1 MLFRLRWQHSKMFRI
16 VFNNQA
22 PNFTPHDRGK
32 RFLVFMIQFSEVSLQ
47 RGTQFLLEDA
57 DLTIFEGQKVGLIGA
72 NGAGKSSLFAMIKGE
87 LHADTGE
94 VILPGQRRI
103 AFMAQE
109 VEETQRSS
117 LDYCL
122 DGDDRLRMIESNI
135 VKSQA
140 NGDDHAHANWLG
152 EFENAQGYTAHSR
165 AETLLQG
172 LGFKMTDMHRPV
184 SDFSGGWRIR
194 LNLAKALMC
203 PSDVLLLDEPTNH
216 LDLDA
221 VMWLENWLRQ
231 YPGTLL
237 LISHDRDFL
246 DGICSHI
253 VHLYKKGLVLYKG
266 NYSNYERQRAEHL
279 AQQQANHEK
288 QVEKRAHLQQYVDRF
303 RFKADKAKQ
312 AQSRLRMLEKMEII
326 GPAHI
331 DSQFQFSIPVAEK
344 TSQLLINLS
353 QADLGY
359 TSESGAKTIQL
370 GNSNFALRDGQR
382 VGLLGPNGAGKSTL
396 IKSIVGEI
404 NLLSGDRIAGENLK
418 IGYFSQ
424 HQLSA
429 LDLEA
434 SPLLHIQ
441 RLSPKVLESDIRRYL
456 GGFGFI
462 GDDALRAVKGFSG
475 GEKARLALSLISWTK
490 PNLLVLDEP
499 TNHLDLDMRQA
510 LTEALQAFPGSI
522 LLVSHDRHLLNST
535 VDEFYLVADNQIQ
548 AFDGDL
554 PAYHAWLQAR
564 QVNAAQ
570 AEKGELNTGK
580 IEKTDR
586 KEERRKAAEM
596 REKLRPLHKK
606 SERFEKAVQTA
617 QEHLDKI
624 SDAMSDATLYE
635 AEQRDK
641 LQSLL
646 NDEAKWK
653 KALAESEEAWFEA
666 QEELEEAEA
675 LLL

>member
-1 MLFRLRWQHSKMFRI
+1 
-16 VFNNQA
+16 
-22 PNFTPHDRGK
+22 
-32 RFLVFMIQFSEVSLQ
+32 MIQFTQVSLQ
-47 RGTQFLLEDA
+47 RGTQFLLEEA

-72 NGAGKSSLFAMIKGE
+72 NGAGKSSLFAMIKGD
-87 LHADTGE
+87 LHADTGD

-109 VEETQRSS
+109 VEETQRSA

-122 DGDDRLRMIESNI
+122 DGDDRLRDIESNI
-135 VKSQA
+135 AKAQA
-140 NGDDHAHANWLG
+140 NGDNHAHASWLG
-152 EFENAQGYTAHSR
+152 EYENAHGYTAQSR
-165 AETLLQG
+165 GETLLQG
-172 LGFKMTDMHRPV
+172 LGFKMTDMQRPV

-253 VHLYKKGLVLYKG
+253 VHLYQKQLVLYKG
-266 NYSNYERQRAEHL
+266 NYSDYERQRAEHL
-279 AQQQANHEK
+279 AQQQANYEK
-288 QVEKRAHLQQYVDRF
+288 QQEKRAHLQQYVDRF
-303 RFKADKAKQ
+303 RYKADKAKQ
-312 AQSRLRMLEKMEII
+312 AQSRLKMLEKMEFI

-331 DSQFQFSIPVAEK
+331 DSQFQFTIPVAEK

-359 TSESGAKTIQL
+359 TSESGTKTVQL
-370 GNSNFALRDGQR
+370 GNTNFALRDGQR
-382 VGLLGPNGAGKSTL
+382 IGLLGPNGAGKSTL

-404 NLLSGDRIAGENLK
+404 RILAGDRIMGENLK

-441 RLSPKVLESDIRRYL
+441 RLTPKVLESDIRRYL

-462 GDDALRAVKGFSG
+462 GDDALRPVKGFSG

-499 TNHLDLDMRQA
+499 TNHLDIDMRQA
-510 LTEALQAFPGSI
+510 LTEALQEFPGAI

-535 VDEFYLVADNQIQ
+535 VDEFYLIADHQIQ

-564 QVNAAQ
+564 QASVVQ
-570 AEKGELNTGK
+570 QEKGEQTGDK
-580 IEKTDR
+580 IDKVDR

-596 REKLRPLHKK
+596 REKLRPLRKQIEK
-606 SERFEKAVQTA
+606 YEKAVHTA
-617 QEHLDKI
+617 QEHLERI

-641 LQSLL
+641 LQTLL
-646 NDEAKWK
+646 SEEAKWK
-653 KALAESEEAWFEA
+653 KAQADSEDAWFEA

-675 LLL
+675 LLA

>member
-1 MLFRLRWQHSKMFRI
+1 
-16 VFNNQA
+16 
-22 PNFTPHDRGK
+22 
-32 RFLVFMIQFSEVSLQ
+32 MIQFTQVSLQ
-47 RGTQFLLEDA
+47 RGTQFLLEEA
-57 DLTIFEGQKVGLIGA
+57 DLTIFEGQKIGLIGA

-109 VEETQRSS
+109 VEETQRSA

-122 DGDDRLRMIESNI
+122 DGDDKLREIEKNI
-135 VKSQA
+135 AEAQA
-140 NGDDHAHANWLG
+140 NGDDHAHAVWLG
-152 EFENAQGYTAHSR
+152 EYENAHGYTAQSR
-165 AETLLQG
+165 GETLLQG
-172 LGFKMTDMHRPV
+172 LGFKMTDMQRPV

-253 VHLYKKGLVLYKG
+253 VHLYQKQLVLYKG
-266 NYSNYERQRAEHL
+266 NYSDYERQRAEHL
-279 AQQQANHEK
+279 AQQQANYEK
-288 QVEKRAHLQQYVDRF
+288 QQEKRAHLQQYVDRF
-303 RFKADKAKQ
+303 RYKADKAKQ
-312 AQSRLRMLEKMEII
+312 AQSRLKMLEKMEII

-331 DSQFQFSIPVAEK
+331 DSQFEFTIPVAEK
-344 TSQLLINLS
+344 TSQLLVNLS

-359 TSESGAKTIQL
+359 TSESGVKTVQL
-370 GNSNFALRDGQR
+370 GNTNFALRDGQR
-382 VGLLGPNGAGKSTL
+382 IGLLGPNGAGKSTL

-404 NLLSGDRIAGENLK
+404 RILAGDRILGENLK

-441 RLSPKVLESDIRRYL
+441 RLTPKVLESDIRRYL

-499 TNHLDLDMRQA
+499 TNHLDIEMRQA
-510 LTEALQAFPGSI
+510 LTEALQEFPGSI

-535 VDEFYLVADNQIQ
+535 VDEFYLVADHQIQ

-554 PAYHAWLQAR
+554 PAYHTWLQAR
-564 QVNAAQ
+564 QANAAQ
-570 AEKGELNTGK
+570 LEKSELTGD
-580 IEKTDR
+580 KTDRVDR

-596 REKLRPLHKK
+596 REKLRPLRKQIEK
-606 SERFEKAVQTA
+606 YEKAIQTA
-617 QEHLDKI
+617 QEHLDRI
-624 SDAMSDATLYE
+624 AEAMADSSLYE
-635 AEQRDK
+635 ADQRNK

-646 NDEAKWK
+646 SDEAKWK
-653 KALAESEEAWFEA
+653 KAQAESEEAWFEA

-675 LLL
+675 QLA

>member
-1 MLFRLRWQHSKMFRI
+1 
-16 VFNNQA
+16 
-22 PNFTPHDRGK
+22 
-32 RFLVFMIQFSEVSLQ
+32 MIQFSEVSLQ

-57 DLTIFEGQKVGLIGA
+57 DLTIFEGQKIGLIGA
-72 NGAGKSSLFAMIKGE
+72 NGAGKSSLFAMIRGD
-87 LHADTGE
+87 LNADTGE
-94 VILPGQRRI
+94 MILPSHRSI

-109 VEETQRSS
+109 VGETQRSA

-122 DGDDRLRMIESNI
+122 DGDQKLREIEANI
-135 VKSQA
+135 AKAEAS
-140 NGDDHAHANWLG
+140 GDHHAHATWLG
-152 EFENAQGYTAHSR
+152 EFEQAHGYTAQSR

-172 LGFKMTDMHRPV
+172 LGFKMTDMNKPV

-253 VHLYKKGLVLYKG
+253 VHLYQKKLTLYKG
-266 NYSNYERQRAEHL
+266 NYSDYERQRAEHL

-288 QVEKRAHLQQYVDRF
+288 QQTKRAHLQQYVDRF
-303 RFKADKAKQ
+303 RYKATKAKQ
-312 AQSRLRMLEKMEII
+312 AQSRLRMLEKMELI

-331 DSQFQFSIPVAEK
+331 DSQFEFSIPVAEK
-344 TSQLLINLS
+344 TSQQLIHLS

-359 TSESGAKTIQL
+359 QAESGQPLVQL
-370 GNSNFALRDGQR
+370 GQTNFTLRDGQR
-382 VGLLGPNGAGKSTL
+382 IGLLGPNGAGKSTL

-404 NLLSGDRIAGENLK
+404 TVLSGERITGENLK

-434 SPLLHIQ
+434 SPVLHIQ
-441 RLSPKVLESDIRRYL
+441 RLSPKVLENEIRRYL

-462 GDDALRAVKGFSG
+462 GDDALRPVKGFSG
-475 GEKARLALSLISWTK
+475 GEKARLALSLITWTK

-499 TNHLDLDMRQA
+499 TNHLDLEMRQA
-510 LTEALQAFPGSI
+510 LTEALQEFPGSI

-535 VDEFYLVADNQIQ
+535 VDEFYLVADHKIQ

-554 PAYHAWLQAR
+554 AAYHTWLQAR
-564 QVNAAQ
+564 QAASNKD
-570 AEKGELNTGK
+570 EKNEPAIDKL
-580 IEKTDR
+580 DR
-586 KEERRKAAEM
+586 KEERRKAAEL
-596 REKLRPLHKK
+596 REKLRPLRKQIEKH
-606 SERFEKAVQTA
+606 EKAVHTA
-617 QEHLDKI
+617 QSHLDKI
-624 SDAMSDATLYE
+624 SEAMADSALYE
-635 AEQRDK
+635 AEQREQ
-641 LQSLL
+641 LQKLL

-653 KALAESEEAWFEA
+653 KSLEENEEAWFEA
-666 QEELEEAEA
+666 QESLEEAETA
-675 LLL
+675 LE

>member
-1 MLFRLRWQHSKMFRI
+1 
-16 VFNNQA
+16 
-22 PNFTPHDRGK
+22 
-32 RFLVFMIQFSEVSLQ
+32 MIQFTEVSLQ
-47 RGTQFLLEDA
+47 RGTQFLLEEA

-94 VILPGQRRI
+94 VVLPGQRRI

-109 VEETQRSS
+109 VEETQRSA

-122 DGDDRLRMIESNI
+122 DGDDKLREIESNI
-135 VKSQA
+135 AKAQSS
-140 NGDDHAHANWLG
+140 GDDHAHASWLG
-152 EFENAQGYTAHSR
+152 EYENAHGYTAQSR
-165 AETLLQG
+165 GETLLQG
-172 LGFKMTDMHRPV
+172 LGFKMSDMQRPV

-253 VHLYKKGLVLYKG
+253 VHLYQKQLVLYKG
-266 NYSNYERQRAEHL
+266 NYSDYERQRAEHL
-279 AQQQANHEK
+279 AQQQANYEK
-288 QVEKRAHLQQYVDRF
+288 QQEKRAHLQQYVDRF
-303 RFKADKAKQ
+303 RYKADKAKQ
-312 AQSRLRMLEKMEII
+312 AQSRLKMLEKMEII

-331 DSQFQFSIPVAEK
+331 DSQFEFSIPVAEK

-359 TSESGAKTIQL
+359 TAESGAKTVQL
-370 GNSNFALRDGQR
+370 GNTNFALRDGQR
-382 VGLLGPNGAGKSTL
+382 IGLLGPNGAGKSTL

-404 NLLSGDRIAGENLK
+404 NILAGDRITGENLK

-441 RLSPKVLESDIRRYL
+441 RLTPKVLESDIRRYL

-475 GEKARLALSLISWTK
+475 GEKARLALALISWTK

-499 TNHLDLDMRQA
+499 TNHLDIEMRQA
-510 LTEALQAFPGSI
+510 LTEALQEFPGSI

-535 VDEFYLVADNQIQ
+535 VDEFYLVADHQIQ

-564 QVNAAQ
+564 QANAAQ
-570 AEKGELNTGK
+570 LEKGELAGDK
-580 IEKTDR
+580 LDKVDR

-596 REKLRPLHKK
+596 REKLRPLRKQIEK
-606 SERFEKAVQTA
+606 YEKAAQAA
-617 QEHLDKI
+617 QEQLERI
-624 SDAMSDATLYE
+624 AEAMTDSSLYE
-635 AEQRDK
+635 TDQKDK

-646 NDEAKWK
+646 SDEAKWK
-653 KALAESEEAWFEA
+653 KAQTESEEAWFEA

-675 LLL
+675 QLT

>member
-1 MLFRLRWQHSKMFRI
+1 
-16 VFNNQA
+16 
-22 PNFTPHDRGK
+22 
-32 RFLVFMIQFSEVSLQ
+32 MIQFTEVSLQ
-47 RGTQFLLEDA
+47 RGTQFLLEEA

-109 VEETQRSS
+109 VEETQRSA

-122 DGDDRLRMIESNI
+122 DGDDKLREIESNI
-135 VKSQA
+135 AKAQA
-140 NGDDHAHANWLG
+140 SGDDHAHAIWLG
-152 EFENAQGYTAHSR
+152 EYENAHGYTAQSR
-165 AETLLQG
+165 GETLLQG
-172 LGFKMTDMHRPV
+172 LGFKMTDMQRPV

-253 VHLYKKGLVLYKG
+253 VHLYQKQLVLYKG
-266 NYSNYERQRAEHL
+266 NYSDYERQRAEHL
-279 AQQQANHEK
+279 AQQQANYEK
-288 QVEKRAHLQQYVDRF
+288 QQEKRAHLQQYVDRF
-303 RFKADKAKQ
+303 RYKADKAKQ
-312 AQSRLRMLEKMEII
+312 AQSRLKMLEKMEII

-331 DSQFQFSIPVAEK
+331 DSQFEFSIPVAEK
-344 TSQLLINLS
+344 TSQLLVNLS

-359 TSESGAKTIQL
+359 TSESGVKTVQL
-370 GNSNFALRDGQR
+370 GNTNFALRDGQR
-382 VGLLGPNGAGKSTL
+382 IGLLGPNGAGKSTL

-404 NLLSGDRIAGENLK
+404 SILAGDRILGENLK

-429 LDLEA
+429 LDLDA

-441 RLSPKVLESDIRRYL
+441 RLTPKVLESDIRRYL

-499 TNHLDLDMRQA
+499 TNHLDIEMRQA
-510 LTEALQAFPGSI
+510 LTEALQEFPGSI

-564 QVNAAQ
+564 QANAAQ
-570 AEKGELNTGK
+570 LEKSESAGDK
-580 IEKTDR
+580 IDRIDR

-596 REKLRPLHKK
+596 REKLRPLRKQIEK
-606 SERFEKAVQTA
+606 YEKAVHTA
-617 QEHLDKI
+617 QEHLDRI
-624 SDAMSDATLYE
+624 AEAMADASLYE
-635 AEQRDK
+635 ADQRNK

-646 NDEAKWK
+646 SDEAKWK
-653 KALAESEEAWFEA
+653 KAQAESEEAWFEA

-675 LLL
+675 QLI

>member
-1 MLFRLRWQHSKMFRI
+1 
-16 VFNNQA
+16 
-22 PNFTPHDRGK
+22 
-32 RFLVFMIQFSEVSLQ
+32 MIQFTEVSLQ
-47 RGTQFLLEDA
+47 RGTQFLLEEA
-57 DLTIFEGQKVGLIGA
+57 TLTIFEGQKVGLIGA

-109 VEETQRSS
+109 VEETQRSA
-117 LDYCL
+117 LAYCL
-122 DGDDRLRMIESNI
+122 DGDDRLRDIESHI
-135 VKSQA
+135 AKAQA
-140 NGDDHAHANWLG
+140 NNDDQAHAHWLG
-152 EFENAQGYTAHSR
+152 EYENAHGYTAQSR
-165 AETLLQG
+165 GETLLQG
-172 LGFKMTDMHRPV
+172 LGFKMADMKRPV

-253 VHLYKKGLVLYKG
+253 VHLYQKQLVLYKG
-266 NYSNYERQRAEHL
+266 NYSDYERQRAEHL
-279 AQQQANHEK
+279 AQQQANYEK
-288 QVEKRAHLQQYVDRF
+288 QQEKRAHLQQYVDRF
-303 RFKADKAKQ
+303 RYKADKAKQ
-312 AQSRLRMLEKMEII
+312 AQSRLKMLEKMEII

-331 DSQFQFSIPVAEK
+331 DSQFEFSIPVAEK
-344 TSQLLINLS
+344 TSQLLVNLS
-353 QADLGY
+353 EADLGY
-359 TSESGAKTIQL
+359 TSESGAKTVQL
-370 GNSNFALRDGQR
+370 GKTNFALRDGQR
-382 VGLLGPNGAGKSTL
+382 IGLLGPNGAGKSTL

-404 NLLSGDRIAGENLK
+404 GVLAGDRILGENLK

-429 LDLEA
+429 LDLDA

-441 RLSPKVLESDIRRYL
+441 RLTPKVLESDIRRYL

-462 GDDALRAVKGFSG
+462 GDDALRPVKGFSG

-499 TNHLDLDMRQA
+499 TNHLDIEMRQA
-510 LTEALQAFPGSI
+510 LTEALQEFPGSI

-535 VDEFYLVADNQIQ
+535 VDEFYLVADNKIQ

-554 PAYHAWLQAR
+554 PTYHAWLQAR
-564 QVNAAQ
+564 QATAAQ
-570 AEKGELNTGK
+570 LEKGEQAGDK
-580 IEKTDR
+580 IDKVDR

-596 REKLRPLHKK
+596 REKLRPLRKQIEKH
-606 SERFEKAVQTA
+606 EKAVQTA
-617 QEHLDKI
+617 QEHLDRI
-624 SDAMSDATLYE
+624 SEDMADSSLYE
-635 AEQRDK
+635 ADQRDK
-641 LQSLL
+641 LQKLL
-646 NDEAKWK
+646 SEEAKWK
-653 KALAESEEAWFEA
+653 KAQAESEEAWFEA
-666 QEELEEAEA
+666 QEQLEEAEA

>member
-1 MLFRLRWQHSKMFRI
+1 
-16 VFNNQA
+16 
-22 PNFTPHDRGK
+22 
-32 RFLVFMIQFSEVSLQ
+32 MIQFTEVSLQ
-47 RGTQFLLEDA
+47 RGTQFLLEEA

-72 NGAGKSSLFAMIKGE
+72 NGAGKSSLFALIKGD
-87 LHADTGE
+87 LSADTGE

-109 VEETQRSS
+109 VEETQRSAV
-117 LDYCL
+117 DYCL
-122 DGDDRLRMIESNI
+122 DGDDRLRTIEANI
-135 VKSQA
+135 DKAQQD
-140 NGDDHAHANWLG
+140 GDDHAHAHWLG
-152 EFENAQGYTAHSR
+152 EYEAAHGYTARSR

-172 LGFKMTDMHRPV
+172 LGFKMADMNKAV
-184 SDFSGGWRIR
+184 ADFSGGWRIR

-253 VHLYKKGLVLYKG
+253 VHLYQKKLNLYKG
-266 NYSNYERQRAEHL
+266 NYSDYERQRAEHL
-279 AQQQANHEK
+279 AQQQANFER
-288 QVEKRAHLQQYVDRF
+288 QQAKRAHLQQYVDRF
-303 RFKADKAKQ
+303 RYKADKAKQ
-312 AQSRLRMLEKMEII
+312 AQSRLKMLEKMELI

-331 DSQFQFSIPVAEK
+331 DSQFEFSIPVAEK
-344 TSQLLINLS
+344 TSQQLVTLT

-359 TSESGAKTIQL
+359 ILDSGTKTVQL
-370 GNSNFALRDGQR
+370 GNTNFALRDGQR
-382 VGLLGPNGAGKSTL
+382 IGLLGPNGAGKSTL

-404 NLLSGDRIAGENLK
+404 ALLSGDRVTGENLK

-441 RLSPKVLESDIRRYL
+441 RLTPKVLESDIRRYL

-499 TNHLDLDMRQA
+499 TNHLDLEMRQA
-510 LTEALQAFPGSI
+510 LTEALQEFPGAI

-564 QVNAAQ
+564 QAAANQ
-570 AEKGELNTGK
+570 AEKNDAFDGK
-580 IEKTDR
+580 IEKVDR
-586 KEERRKAAEM
+586 KEERRKAAEL
-596 REKLRPLHKK
+596 REKLRPLRKLIEKH
-606 SERFEKAVQTA
+606 EKAVHTA
-617 QEHLDKI
+617 QTHLDHI
-624 SDAMSDATLYE
+624 SEAMADMSIYE
-635 AEQRDK
+635 AVNKDK
-641 LQSLL
+641 LQGLL
-646 NDEAKWK
+646 ADEAKWK
-653 KALAESEEAWFEA
+653 KSLEENEEAWFEA

-675 LLL
+675 SLS

>member
-1 MLFRLRWQHSKMFRI
+1 
-16 VFNNQA
+16 
-22 PNFTPHDRGK
+22 
-32 RFLVFMIQFSEVSLQ
+32 MIQFSEVSLQ
-47 RGTQFLLEDA
+47 RGTQFLLEEA

-72 NGAGKSSLFAMIKGE
+72 NGAGKSSLFAMIRGD
-87 LHADTGE
+87 LSADTGE

-109 VEETQRSS
+109 VEETQRSA

-122 DGDDRLRMIESNI
+122 DGDDHLRNIEANI
-135 VKSQA
+135 AKSQA
-140 NGDDHAHANWLG
+140 EDNHHDHALWLG
-152 EFENAQGYTAHSR
+152 EYENAQGYTAQSR

-172 LGFKMTDMHRPV
+172 LGFKMSDMQKPV
-184 SDFSGGWRIR
+184 SAFSGGWRIR

-253 VHLYKKGLVLYKG
+253 VHLYQKQLVLYKG
-266 NYSNYERQRAEHL
+266 NYSDYERQRAEHL
-279 AQQQANHEK
+279 AQQQANYEK
-288 QVEKRAHLQQYVDRF
+288 QQEKRAHLQQYVDRF
-303 RFKADKAKQ
+303 RYKADKAKQ
-312 AQSRLRMLEKMEII
+312 AQSRLKMLEKMELI

-331 DSQFQFSIPVAEK
+331 DSQFQFTIPVAEK

-359 TSESGAKTIQL
+359 TADSGERTVQL
-370 GNSNFALRDGQR
+370 GDTNFALRDGQR
-382 VGLLGPNGAGKSTL
+382 IGLLGPNGAGKSTL

-404 NLLSGDRIAGENLK
+404 DVLSGDRILGENLK

-441 RLSPKVLESDIRRYL
+441 RLTPKVLESDIRRYL

-462 GDDALRAVKGFSG
+462 GDDALRPVKGFSG

-499 TNHLDLDMRQA
+499 TNHLDIDMRQA
-510 LTEALQAFPGSI
+510 LTEALQDFPGSI

-535 VDEFYLVADNQIQ
+535 VDEFYLVADHQIQ

-564 QVNAAQ
+564 QANAAQ
-570 AEKGELNTGK
+570 IEKGELATDK
-580 IEKTDR
+580 VEKVDR
-586 KEERRKAAEM
+586 KEERRKAADM
-596 REKLRPLHKK
+596 REKLRPLHKQIEK
-606 SERFEKAVQTA
+606 YEKAVHTA
-617 QEHLDKI
+617 QTHLDKI
-624 SDAMSDATLYE
+624 SDAMADASLYE
-635 AEQRDK
+635 ADQKDK

-646 NDEAKWK
+646 SDEAKWK
-653 KALAESEEAWFEA
+653 KALEEAEEAWFEK

-675 LLL
+675 QLS

>member
-1 MLFRLRWQHSKMFRI
+1 
-16 VFNNQA
+16 
-22 PNFTPHDRGK
+22 
-32 RFLVFMIQFSEVSLQ
+32 MIQFSEVSLQ

-72 NGAGKSSLFAMIKGE
+72 NGAGKSSLFAMVKGD
-87 LHADTGE
+87 LSADTGS
-94 VILPGQRRI
+94 VILPGNRRI

-109 VEETQRSS
+109 VEETQRSA

-122 DGDDRLRMIESNI
+122 DGDDKLREIEANI
-135 VKSQA
+135 AQA
-140 NGDDHAHANWLG
+140 QTLGNNHDHAHWLG
-152 EFENAQGYTAHSR
+152 EFETAHGYTAQSR

-172 LGFKMTDMHRPV
+172 LGFKMTDMHKPV
-184 SDFSGGWRIR
+184 ADFSGGWRIR

-253 VHLYKKGLVLYKG
+253 VHLYQKKLVLYKG

-279 AQQQANHEK
+279 AQQQANYER
-288 QVEKRAHLQQYVDRF
+288 QQAKRAHMQQYVDRF

-312 AQSRLRMLEKMEII
+312 AQSRLKMLEKMELI

-331 DSQFQFSIPVAEK
+331 DSQFEFSIPVAEK
-344 TSQLLINLS
+344 TSQLLVNLS
-353 QADLGY
+353 QANLGY
-359 TSESGAKTIQL
+359 RLESGSQVIQL
-370 GNSNFALRDGQR
+370 EDTNFAIRDGQR
-382 VGLLGPNGAGKSTL
+382 IGLLGPNGAGKSTL
-396 IKSIVGEI
+396 IKSIVAELA
-404 NLLSGDRIAGENLK
+404 LLSGERITGENLK

-441 RLSPKVLESDIRRYL
+441 RLSPKILESDIRRYL
-456 GGFGFI
+456 GGFGFT

-475 GEKARLALSLISWTK
+475 GEKARLALSLIAWTK

-499 TNHLDLDMRQA
+499 TNHLDLEMRQA
-510 LTEALQAFPGSI
+510 LTEALQEFPGAI
-522 LLVSHDRHLLNST
+522 LVVSHDRHLLNST
-535 VDEFYLVADNQIQ
+535 VDEFYLVADHQIQ

-554 PAYHAWLQAR
+554 AAYHSWLQAR
-564 QVNAAQ
+564 QAAVTQ
-570 AEKGELNTGK
+570 Q
-580 IEKTDR
+580 EKTAATPDKVEKIDR

-596 REKLRPLHKK
+596 REKLRPLRKQVEK
-606 SERFEKAVQTA
+606 YEKAVQTA
-617 QEHLDKI
+617 QAHLDTI
-624 SDAMSDATLYE
+624 SDAMADPTLYE
-635 AEQRDK
+635 SEQRDK

-646 NDEAKWK
+646 TDEAKWK
-653 KALAESEEAWFEA
+653 KSLEENEEAWFEL

-675 LLL
+675 NLA

>member
-1 MLFRLRWQHSKMFRI
+1 
-16 VFNNQA
+16 
-22 PNFTPHDRGK
+22 
-32 RFLVFMIQFSEVSLQ
+32 MIQFTEVSLQ
-47 RGTQFLLEDA
+47 RGTQFLLEEA

-87 LHADTGE
+87 LQADTGE

-109 VEETQRSS
+109 VEETQRSA

-122 DGDDRLRMIESNI
+122 DGDNNLRKI
-135 VKSQA
+135 QA
-140 NGDDHAHANWLG
+140 NILKAETTGDNHAHASWLA
-152 EFENAQGYTAHSR
+152 EFETAQGYTAESR

-172 LGFKMTDMHRPV
+172 LGFKMSDMHKPV

-237 LISHDRDFL
+237 LISHDRDFI

-253 VHLYKKGLVLYKG
+253 VHLYQKKLTLYKG
-266 NYSNYERQRAEHL
+266 NYSDYERQRAEHL
-279 AQQQANHEK
+279 AQQQANYEK
-288 QVEKRAHLQQYVDRF
+288 QQTKRAHLQQYVDRF
-303 RFKADKAKQ
+303 RYKADKAKQ
-312 AQSRLRMLEKMEII
+312 AQSRLKMLEKMELI

-331 DSQFQFSIPVAEK
+331 DSQFEFSIPVAEK
-344 TSQLLINLS
+344 TSQQLINLI
-353 QADLGY
+353 QANLGY
-359 TSESGAKTIQL
+359 TSEQQVQTQQL
-370 GNSNFALRDGQR
+370 GNTNFAIRDGQR
-382 VGLLGPNGAGKSTL
+382 IGLLGPNGAGKSTL

-404 NLLSGDRIAGENLK
+404 PLLSGDRVTGENLA

-434 SPLLHIQ
+434 SPVLHIQ

-475 GEKARLALSLISWTK
+475 GEKARLALSLIAWTK
-490 PNLLVLDEP
+490 PNLLILDEP
-499 TNHLDLDMRQA
+499 TNHLDLEMRQA
-510 LTEALQAFPGSI
+510 LTEALQAFPGAI

-535 VDEFYLVADNQIQ
+535 VDEFYLVADHQIQ

-554 PAYHAWLQAR
+554 AAYHAWLQAR
-564 QVNAAQ
+564 QAQ
-570 AEKGELNTGK
+570 SLREEKGEQEVK
-580 IEKTDR
+580 VDKVDR
-586 KEERRKAAEM
+586 KEERRKAAEL
-596 REKLRPLHKK
+596 REKLRPLRKQIEQH
-606 SERFEKAVQTA
+606 EKAVQMA
-617 QEHLDKI
+617 QSKLDVI
-624 SDAMSDATLYE
+624 SEKMADSSLYE
-635 AEQRDK
+635 ASQKDT
-641 LQSLL
+641 LQALL
-646 NDEAKWK
+646 SDEAQWK
-653 KALAESEEAWFEA
+653 KSLEESEEAWFEA
-666 QEELEEAEA
+666 QEELEAAEAE
-675 LLL
+675 LQ

>member
-1 MLFRLRWQHSKMFRI
+1 
-16 VFNNQA
+16 
-22 PNFTPHDRGK
+22 
-32 RFLVFMIQFSEVSLQ
+32 MIQFTEVSLQ
-47 RGTQFLLEDA
+47 RGTQFLLEDT

-72 NGAGKSSLFAMIKGE
+72 NGAGKSSLFAMIKGD
-87 LHADTGE
+87 LNADTGS
-94 VILPGQRRI
+94 VVLPGNRRL

-109 VEETQRSS
+109 VGETQRSAV
-117 LDYCL
+117 DYCL
-122 DGDDRLRMIESNI
+122 DGDEQLRIIESNI
-135 VKSQA
+135 ARAQA
-140 NGDDHAHANWLG
+140 QENNHDHAHWLG
-152 EFENAQGYTAHSR
+152 EYETAHGYSAQSR

-172 LGFKMTDMHRPV
+172 LGFKMADMQRPV

-194 LNLAKALMC
+194 LNLAKALMS

-231 YPGTLL
+231 YPGTLV

-253 VHLYKKGLVLYKG
+253 VHLYQKKLVLYKG

-279 AQQQANHEK
+279 AQQQANHER
-288 QVEKRAHLQQYVDRF
+288 QQAKRAHMQEYVNRF
-303 RFKADKAKQ
+303 RYKADKAKQ

-331 DSQFQFSIPVAEK
+331 DSQFEFSIPVAEK

-353 QADLGY
+353 QANLGY
-359 TSESGAKTIQL
+359 TLESGAKVVQL
-370 GNSNFALRDGQR
+370 GDTNFAIRDGQR
-382 VGLLGPNGAGKSTL
+382 IGLLGPNGAGKSTL
-396 IKSIVGEI
+396 IKSIVGELT
-404 NLLSGDRIAGENLK
+404 LLSGERITGENLK

-441 RLSPKVLESDIRRYL
+441 RLSPKILESDIRRYL
-456 GGFGFI
+456 GGFGFT

-475 GEKARLALSLISWTK
+475 GEKARLALSLIAWTR

-499 TNHLDLDMRQA
+499 TNHLDIDMRQA
-510 LTEALQAFPGSI
+510 LTEALQEFPGAI
-522 LLVSHDRHLLNST
+522 LVVSHDRHLLNST
-535 VDEFYLVADNQIQ
+535 VDEFCLVADNQIQ

-554 PAYHAWLQAR
+554 SAYHAWLQAR
-564 QVNAAQ
+564 QANSAQ
-570 AEKGELNTGK
+570 AEKSEATQDK
-580 IEKTDR
+580 VEKVDR
-586 KEERRKAAEM
+586 KEERRKAAEL
-596 REKLRPLHKK
+596 REKLRPLRKQVEK
-606 SERFEKAVQTA
+606 YEKAVQTA
-617 QEHLDKI
+617 QTHLDTI
-624 SDAMSDATLYE
+624 SESMADASLYN
-635 AEQRDK
+635 ADQREK
-641 LQSLL
+641 LQALL
-646 NDEAKWK
+646 SDEAKWK
-653 KALAESEEAWFEA
+653 KSLEENEEAWFEL

-675 LLL
+675 NLA

>member
-1 MLFRLRWQHSKMFRI
+1 
-16 VFNNQA
+16 
-22 PNFTPHDRGK
+22 
-32 RFLVFMIQFSEVSLQ
+32 MIQFIEVSLQ

-94 VILPGQRRI
+94 VILPGNRRI

-109 VEETQRSS
+109 VEETQRSA

-122 DGDDRLRMIESNI
+122 DGDNRLRLIERNI
-135 VKSQA
+135 AKAQE
-140 NGDDHAHANWLG
+140 NGDDHAHATWLG
-152 EFENAQGYTAHSR
+152 EFETAHGYTAQSR

-172 LGFKMTDMHRPV
+172 LGFKMSDMQKPV

-253 VHLYKKGLVLYKG
+253 VHFYQKRLTLYKG
-266 NYSNYERQRAEHL
+266 NYSDYERQRAEHL

-288 QVEKRAHLQQYVDRF
+288 QLEKRTHLQQYVARF
-303 RFKADKAKQ
+303 RYKADKAKQ

-344 TSQLLINLS
+344 TSQQLIDLS

-359 TSESGAKTIQL
+359 TSETNEALVQL
-370 GNSNFALRDGQR
+370 GQTNFTLRDGQR
-382 VGLLGPNGAGKSTL
+382 IGLLGPNGAGKSTL

-404 NLLSGDRIAGENLK
+404 KILSGDRVTGENLR

-462 GDDALRAVKGFSG
+462 GDDALRPVKGFSG

-510 LTEALQAFPGSI
+510 LTEALQEFPGAI

-554 PAYHAWLQAR
+554 PAYHTWLQAR
-564 QVNAAQ
+564 QASAAQ
-570 AEKGELNTGK
+570 IEKGEQSVGK
-580 IEKTDR
+580 VEKTDR

-596 REKLRPLHKK
+596 REKLRPLRKQIEK
-606 SERFEKAVQTA
+606 FEKAVQTA

-624 SDAMSDATLYE
+624 SAAMSDSSLYE

-641 LQSLL
+641 LQALL
-646 NDEAKWK
+646 SDEAKWK

-666 QEELEEAEA
+666 QEELEEAESE
-675 LLL
+675 LDV

>member
-1 MLFRLRWQHSKMFRI
+1 MLFRFPVQHSKM
-16 VFNNQA
+16 
-22 PNFTPHDRGK
+22 PNHIFKALAAFIPARNRRK
-32 RFLVFMIQFSEVSLQ
+32 RHAVFMIQFTEVSLQ

-57 DLTIFEGQKVGLIGA
+57 NMTIFEGQKVGLIGA
-72 NGAGKSSLFAMIKGE
+72 NGAGKSSLFAMVRGD
-87 LHADTGE
+87 LSADTGE

-109 VEETQRSS
+109 VHESQRSA

-122 DGDDRLRMIESNI
+122 DGDENLRNIEAKI
-135 VKSQA
+135 AKAQA
-140 NGDDHAHANWLG
+140 DNDDNAHATWLG
-152 EFENAQGYTAHSR
+152 EFESAQGYTAQSR
-165 AETLLQG
+165 GETLLQG
-172 LGFKMTDMHRPV
+172 LGFKMSDMQRPV
-184 SDFSGGWRIR
+184 ADFSGGWRIR

-253 VHLYKKGLVLYKG
+253 VHLYPKRLTLYKG
-266 NYSNYERQRAEHL
+266 NYSDYERQRAEHL
-279 AQQQANHEK
+279 AQQQANFEK
-288 QVEKRAHLQQYVDRF
+288 QQTKRAHLQQYVDRF
-303 RFKADKAKQ
+303 RYKADKAKQ

-331 DSQFQFSIPVAEK
+331 DSQFEFSIPFADK
-344 TSQLLINLS
+344 TSQQLVDLS

-359 TSESGAKTIQL
+359 LSASQQPIVQL
-370 GNSNFALRDGQR
+370 GGTNFTLRDGQR
-382 VGLLGPNGAGKSTL
+382 IGLLGPNGAGKSTL

-404 NLLSGDRIAGENLK
+404 ELLSGNRVCGENLK
-418 IGYFSQ
+418 VGYFSQ

-441 RLSPKVLESDIRRYL
+441 RLTPKVLENEIRRYL

-462 GDDALRAVKGFSG
+462 GDDALRPVKGFSG
-475 GEKARLALSLISWTK
+475 GEKARLALSLITWTK

-499 TNHLDLDMRQA
+499 TNHLDLEMRQA
-510 LTEALQAFPGSI
+510 LTEALQAFPGAI

-535 VDEFYLVADNQIQ
+535 VDEFYLVADNKVQ

-554 PAYHAWLQAR
+554 AAYHQWLQAR
-564 QVNAAQ
+564 QLAATQ
-570 AEKGELNTGK
+570 GDEAVSSHEKV
-580 IEKTDR
+580 DR
-586 KEERRKAAEM
+586 KEERRKAAEL
-596 REKLRPLHKK
+596 REKLRPLRKQIEKH
-606 SERFEKAVQTA
+606 EKAMQTA
-617 QEHLDKI
+617 QQHLDKI
-624 SDAMSDATLYE
+624 ADEMGDSALYE
-635 AEQRDK
+635 AEQKDK

-646 NDEAKWK
+646 ADEAKWK
-653 KALAESEEAWFEA
+653 KALDESEEAWFEA
-666 QEELEEAEA
+666 QETLEEAESQ
-675 LLL
+675 LT

>member
-1 MLFRLRWQHSKMFRI
+1 
-16 VFNNQA
+16 
-22 PNFTPHDRGK
+22 
-32 RFLVFMIQFSEVSLQ
+32 MIQFTEVSLQ
-47 RGTQFLLEDA
+47 RGTQFLLEEA

-87 LHADTGE
+87 LQADTGE

-109 VEETQRSS
+109 VEETQRSA

-122 DGDDRLRMIESNI
+122 DGDDNLRKI
-135 VKSQA
+135 QA
-140 NGDDHAHANWLG
+140 NILKAETTGDNHAHASWLA
-152 EFENAQGYTAHSR
+152 EFETAQGYTAESR

-172 LGFKMTDMHRPV
+172 LGFKMSDMHKPV

-237 LISHDRDFL
+237 LISHDRDFI
-246 DGICSHI
+246 DSICSHI
-253 VHLYKKGLVLYKG
+253 VHLYQKKLTLYKG
-266 NYSNYERQRAEHL
+266 NYSDYERQRAEHL
-279 AQQQANHEK
+279 AQQQANYEK
-288 QVEKRAHLQQYVDRF
+288 QQTKRAHLQQYVDRF
-303 RFKADKAKQ
+303 RYKADKAKQ
-312 AQSRLRMLEKMEII
+312 AQSRLKMLEKMELI

-331 DSQFQFSIPVAEK
+331 DSQFEFSIPVAEK
-344 TSQLLINLS
+344 TSQQLINLI
-353 QADLGY
+353 QANLGY
-359 TSESGAKTIQL
+359 TSEQQVQTQQL
-370 GNSNFALRDGQR
+370 GNTNFAIRDGQR
-382 VGLLGPNGAGKSTL
+382 IGLLGPNGAGKSTL

-404 NLLSGDRIAGENLK
+404 PLLSGDRVTGENLA

-434 SPLLHIQ
+434 SPVLHIQ

-475 GEKARLALSLISWTK
+475 GEKARLALSLIAWTK
-490 PNLLVLDEP
+490 PNLLILDEP
-499 TNHLDLDMRQA
+499 TNHLDLEMRQA
-510 LTEALQAFPGSI
+510 LTEALQAFPGAI

-535 VDEFYLVADNQIQ
+535 VDEFYLVADHQIQ

-554 PAYHAWLQAR
+554 AAYHAWLQAR
-564 QVNAAQ
+564 QAQ
-570 AEKGELNTGK
+570 SLREEKGEQEVK
-580 IEKTDR
+580 VDKVDR
-586 KEERRKAAEM
+586 KEERRKAAEL
-596 REKLRPLHKK
+596 REKLRPLRKQIEQH
-606 SERFEKAVQTA
+606 EKAVQIA
-617 QEHLDKI
+617 QSKLDVI
-624 SDAMSDATLYE
+624 SEKMADSSLYE
-635 AEQRDK
+635 ASQKDT
-641 LQSLL
+641 LQALL
-646 NDEAKWK
+646 SDEAQWK
-653 KALAESEEAWFEA
+653 KSLEESEEAWFEA
-666 QEELEEAEA
+666 QEELEAAEAE
-675 LLL
+675 LQ

>member
-1 MLFRLRWQHSKMFRI
+1 
-16 VFNNQA
+16 
-22 PNFTPHDRGK
+22 
-32 RFLVFMIQFSEVSLQ
+32 MIQFIEVSLQ

-57 DLTIFEGQKVGLIGA
+57 DLTIFESQKVGLIGA

-94 VILPGQRRI
+94 VILPGNRRI

-109 VEETQRSS
+109 VAETQRSA

-122 DGDDRLRMIESNI
+122 DGDDRLRLIEANI
-135 VKSQA
+135 A
-140 NGDDHAHANWLG
+140 NAEETGDNHAHANWLG
-152 EFENAQGYTAHSR
+152 EYENAQGYTAQSR

-172 LGFKMTDMHRPV
+172 LGFKMSDMQKPV

-253 VHLYKKGLVLYKG
+253 VHFYQKRLTLYKG
-266 NYSNYERQRAEHL
+266 NYSDYERQRAEHL

-288 QVEKRAHLQQYVDRF
+288 QLEKRAHLQQYVARF
-303 RFKADKAKQ
+303 RYKADKAKQ

-331 DSQFQFSIPVAEK
+331 DSQFQFSIPAADK
-344 TSQLLINLS
+344 TSQQLIDLS

-359 TSESGAKTIQL
+359 ISDSGQSLIQL
-370 GNSNFALRDGQR
+370 GQTNFTLRDGQR
-382 VGLLGPNGAGKSTL
+382 IGLLGPNGAGKSTL

-404 NLLSGDRIAGENLK
+404 KVLSGDRVTGENLK

-456 GGFGFI
+456 GGFGFV

-510 LTEALQAFPGSI
+510 LTEALQEFPGAI

-564 QVNAAQ
+564 QANVAQ
-570 AEKGELNTGK
+570 AEKGEQNIGK
-580 IEKTDR
+580 VEKTDR

-596 REKLRPLHKK
+596 REKLRPLRKK
-606 SERFEKAVQTA
+606 IEQFEKSVQIA
-617 QEHLDKI
+617 QDHLDKI
-624 SDAMSDATLYE
+624 SDAMSDSALYE

-641 LQSLL
+641 LQNLL
-646 NDEAKWK
+646 SDEAKWK
-653 KALAESEEAWFEA
+653 KTLADSEEAWFEA
-666 QEELEEAEA
+666 QEELEEAESQ
-675 LLL
+675 LINL

>member
-1 MLFRLRWQHSKMFRI
+1 
-16 VFNNQA
+16 
-22 PNFTPHDRGK
+22 
-32 RFLVFMIQFSEVSLQ
+32 MIQFLQVSLQ
-47 RGTQFLLEDA
+47 RGTQFLLEET

-87 LHADTGE
+87 LHADTGD

-109 VEETQRSS
+109 VEETQRSA

-122 DGDDRLRMIESNI
+122 DGDDRLRSIEQHI
-135 VKSQA
+135 ATAQA
-140 NGDDHAHANWLG
+140 NGDDNAHASWLG
-152 EFENAQGYTAHSR
+152 EFESAHGYTAQSR
-165 AETLLQG
+165 GETLLQG
-172 LGFKMTDMHRPV
+172 LGFKMADMQRPV
-184 SDFSGGWRIR
+184 ADFSGGWRIR

-253 VHLYKKGLVLYKG
+253 VHLYQKKLVLYKG
-266 NYSNYERQRAEHL
+266 NYSDYERQRAEHL
-279 AQQQANHEK
+279 AQQQANYEK
-288 QVEKRAHLQQYVDRF
+288 QQEKRAHLQQYVDRF

-312 AQSRLRMLEKMEII
+312 AQSRLKMLEKMEII

-331 DSQFQFSIPVAEK
+331 DSQFEFSIPVAEK
-344 TSQLLINLS
+344 TSQLLISLS

-359 TSESGAKTIQL
+359 TSESGTQTVQL
-370 GNSNFALRDGQR
+370 GQANFALRDGQR
-382 VGLLGPNGAGKSTL
+382 IGLLGPNGAGKSTL
-396 IKSIVGEI
+396 IKSIVEEI
-404 NLLSGDRIAGENLK
+404 TLLAGDRVCGENLK

-475 GEKARLALSLISWTK
+475 GEKARLALSLISWTR

-499 TNHLDLDMRQA
+499 TNHLDIEMRQA
-510 LTEALQAFPGSI
+510 LTEALQAFPGAI

-535 VDEFYLVADNQIQ
+535 VDEFYLVADHQIQ

-554 PAYHAWLQAR
+554 PMYHAWLQAR
-564 QVNAAQ
+564 QANAAQ
-570 AEKGELNTGK
+570 QEKGEQLNDK
-580 IEKTDR
+580 ADKVDR
-586 KEERRKAAEM
+586 KEERRKAADL

-606 SERFEKAVQTA
+606 IAQFEKAVQTA
-617 QEHLDKI
+617 QEHLDRI
-624 SDAMSDATLYE
+624 SEAMADSSLYE
-635 AEQRDK
+635 ADQRSK

-646 NDEAKWK
+646 SDEAKWK
-653 KALAESEEAWFEA
+653 KTQADSEEAWFDA

-675 LLL
+675 LLE

>member
-1 MLFRLRWQHSKMFRI
+1 
-16 VFNNQA
+16 
-22 PNFTPHDRGK
+22 
-32 RFLVFMIQFSEVSLQ
+32 MIQFTEVSLQ
-47 RGTQFLLEDA
+47 RGTQFLLEEA

-87 LHADTGE
+87 LQADTGE

-109 VEETQRSS
+109 VEETQRSA

-122 DGDDRLRMIESNI
+122 DGDDNLRKI
-135 VKSQA
+135 QA
-140 NGDDHAHANWLG
+140 NILQAETTGDNHAHATWLA
-152 EFENAQGYTAHSR
+152 EFENAQGYTAESR

-172 LGFKMTDMHRPV
+172 LGFKMSDMHKPV

-237 LISHDRDFL
+237 LISHDRDFI

-253 VHLYKKGLVLYKG
+253 VHLYQKKLTLYKG
-266 NYSNYERQRAEHL
+266 NYSDYERQRAEHL
-279 AQQQANHEK
+279 AQQQANYEK
-288 QVEKRAHLQQYVDRF
+288 QQTKRAHLQQYVDRF
-303 RFKADKAKQ
+303 RYKADKAKQ
-312 AQSRLRMLEKMEII
+312 AQSRLKMLEKMEFI

-331 DSQFQFSIPVAEK
+331 DSQFEFSIPVAEK
-344 TSQLLINLS
+344 TSQQLINLI
-353 QADLGY
+353 QANLGY
-359 TSESGAKTIQL
+359 TSEQQVQTQQL
-370 GNSNFALRDGQR
+370 GNTNFAIRDGQR
-382 VGLLGPNGAGKSTL
+382 IGLLGPNGAGKSTL

-404 NLLSGDRIAGENLK
+404 PLLSGDRVTGENLA

-434 SPLLHIQ
+434 SPVLHIQ

-475 GEKARLALSLISWTK
+475 GEKARLALSLIAWTK
-490 PNLLVLDEP
+490 PNLLILDEP
-499 TNHLDLDMRQA
+499 TNHLDLEMRQA
-510 LTEALQAFPGSI
+510 LTEALQAFPGAI

-535 VDEFYLVADNQIQ
+535 VDEFYLVADHQIQ

-554 PAYHAWLQAR
+554 AAYHAWLQAR
-564 QVNAAQ
+564 QAQ
-570 AEKGELNTGK
+570 SLREEKGEQEVK
-580 IEKTDR
+580 VDKVDR
-586 KEERRKAAEM
+586 KEERRKAAEL
-596 REKLRPLHKK
+596 REKLRPLRKQIEQH
-606 SERFEKAVQTA
+606 EKAVQMA
-617 QEHLDKI
+617 QNKLDAI
-624 SDAMSDATLYE
+624 SEKMADSSLYE
-635 AEQRDK
+635 ASQKDK
-641 LQSLL
+641 LQALL
-646 NDEAKWK
+646 SDEAQWK
-653 KALAESEEAWFEA
+653 KSLEESEEAWFEA
-666 QEELEEAEA
+666 QEELEAAEAAEAE
-675 LLL
+675 LQ

>member
-1 MLFRLRWQHSKMFRI
+1 
-16 VFNNQA
+16 
-22 PNFTPHDRGK
+22 
-32 RFLVFMIQFSEVSLQ
+32 MIQFSEVSLQ
-47 RGTQFLLEDA
+47 RGTQFLLEEA

-72 NGAGKSSLFAMIKGE
+72 NGAGKSSLFAMIRGE
-87 LHADTGE
+87 LSADTGE

-109 VEETQRSS
+109 VEETQRSA

-122 DGDDRLRMIESNI
+122 DGDDHLRLIEANI
-135 VKSQA
+135 AKAQA
-140 NGDDHAHANWLG
+140 QDNHHDHALWLG
-152 EFENAQGYTAHSR
+152 EYESAHGYTAQSR

-172 LGFKMTDMHRPV
+172 LGFKMSDMHKPV
-184 SDFSGGWRIR
+184 ADFSGGWRIR

-253 VHLYKKGLVLYKG
+253 VHLYQKKLTLYKG
-266 NYSNYERQRAEHL
+266 NYSDYERQRSEHL
-279 AQQQANHEK
+279 AQQQSNFERQQA
-288 QVEKRAHLQQYVDRF
+288 KRAHLQQYVDRF
-303 RFKADKAKQ
+303 RYKATKAKQ
-312 AQSRLRMLEKMEII
+312 AQSRLKMLEKMELI

-331 DSQFQFSIPVAEK
+331 DSQFSFSIPVAEK

-359 TSESGAKTIQL
+359 TSPTGEQSIQL

-396 IKSIVGEI
+396 IKSIVGELAI
-404 NLLSGDRIAGENLK
+404 LSGDRVTGENLK

-441 RLSPKVLESDIRRYL
+441 RLTPKVLESDIRRYL

-462 GDDALRAVKGFSG
+462 GDDALRPVKGFSG

-499 TNHLDLDMRQA
+499 TNHLDIEMRQA
-510 LTEALQAFPGSI
+510 LTEALQEFPGSI

-535 VDEFYLVADNQIQ
+535 VDEFYLVADHHIQ
-548 AFDGDL
+548 PFEGDL
-554 PAYHAWLQAR
+554 AAYHAWLQAR
-564 QVNAAQ
+564 QANAAQ
-570 AEKGELNTGK
+570 IEKNELNPDK
-580 IEKTDR
+580 VEKVDR
-586 KEERRKAAEM
+586 KEERRKAAEL
-596 REKLRPLHKK
+596 REKLRPLRKQIEK
-606 SERFEKAVQTA
+606 YEKAVQTA
-617 QEHLDKI
+617 QSHLDKI
-624 SDAMSDATLYE
+624 SDAMTDATLYE

-641 LQSLL
+641 LQTLL
-646 NDEAKWK
+646 SEEAKWK
-653 KALAESEEAWFEA
+653 KALEENEEAWFEA
-666 QEELEEAEA
+666 QEELEDAQA
-675 LLL
+675 QLS

>member
-1 MLFRLRWQHSKMFRI
+1 
-16 VFNNQA
+16 
-22 PNFTPHDRGK
+22 
-32 RFLVFMIQFSEVSLQ
+32 MIQFTEVSLQ
-47 RGTQFLLEDA
+47 RGTQFLLENA

-87 LHADTGE
+87 LHADTGD

-109 VEETQRSS
+109 VEETQRSA

-122 DGDDRLRMIESNI
+122 DGDDRLRHIEENI
-135 VKSQA
+135 AAAQA
-140 NGDDHAHANWLG
+140 AGDDHAHANWLG
-152 EFENAQGYTAHSR
+152 EYENAHGYTAQSR
-165 AETLLQG
+165 GETLLQG
-172 LGFKMTDMHRPV
+172 LGFKMSDMQRPV
-184 SDFSGGWRIR
+184 ADFSGGWRIR

-253 VHLYKKGLVLYKG
+253 VHLYQKQLVLYKG
-266 NYSNYERQRAEHL
+266 NYSDYERQRAEHL
-279 AQQQANHEK
+279 AQQQANYEK
-288 QVEKRAHLQQYVDRF
+288 QQEKRAHLQQYVERF
-303 RFKADKAKQ
+303 RYKADKAKQ
-312 AQSRLRMLEKMEII
+312 AQSRLKMLEKMEII

-344 TSQLLINLS
+344 TSQLLVNLS

-359 TSESGAKTIQL
+359 LSDSGVKSIQL
-370 GNSNFALRDGQR
+370 ANTNFALRDGQR
-382 VGLLGPNGAGKSTL
+382 IGLLGPNGAGKSTL
-396 IKSIVGEI
+396 IKSIVDEI
-404 NLLSGDRIAGENLK
+404 KVLAGDRICGENLK

-499 TNHLDLDMRQA
+499 TNHLDIEMRQA
-510 LTEALQAFPGSI
+510 LTEALQEFPGAI

-535 VDEFYLVADNQIQ
+535 VDEFYLVADHQIQ

-554 PAYHAWLQAR
+554 SAYHAWLQAR
-564 QVNAAQ
+564 QANATQ
-570 AEKGELNTGK
+570 SEKSEQLDSK
-580 IEKTDR
+580 IDR
-586 KEERRKAAEM
+586 KEERRKAAEW
-596 REKLRPLHKK
+596 REKLRPLRKQIEK
-606 SERFEKAVQTA
+606 FEKAVQKA
-617 QEHLDKI
+617 QDHLDQI
-624 SDAMSDATLYE
+624 STAMSDSTLYE
-635 AEQRDK
+635 AEHKYK

-646 NDEAKWK
+646 SDEAKWK
-653 KALAESEEAWFEA
+653 KAQAESEEAWFEA
-666 QEELEEAEA
+666 QETLEEAEA
-675 LLL
+675 QLAESQ

>member
-1 MLFRLRWQHSKMFRI
+1 
-16 VFNNQA
+16 
-22 PNFTPHDRGK
+22 
-32 RFLVFMIQFSEVSLQ
+32 MIQFTQVSLQ
-47 RGTQFLLEDA
+47 RGTQFLLEEA

-109 VEETQRSS
+109 VEETQRSA

-122 DGDDRLRMIESNI
+122 DGDDKLREIEKNI
-135 VKSQA
+135 AEAQA
-140 NGDDHAHANWLG
+140 NGDDHAHAVWLG
-152 EFENAQGYTAHSR
+152 EYENAHGYTAQSR
-165 AETLLQG
+165 GETLLQG
-172 LGFKMTDMHRPV
+172 LGFKMTDMQRPV

-253 VHLYKKGLVLYKG
+253 VHLYQKQLVLYKG
-266 NYSNYERQRAEHL
+266 NYSDYERQRAEHL
-279 AQQQANHEK
+279 AQQQANYEK
-288 QVEKRAHLQQYVDRF
+288 QQEKRAHLQQYVDRF
-303 RFKADKAKQ
+303 RYKADKAKQ
-312 AQSRLRMLEKMEII
+312 AQSRLKMLEKMEII

-331 DSQFQFSIPVAEK
+331 DSQFEFTIPVAEK
-344 TSQLLINLS
+344 TSQLLVNLS

-359 TSESGAKTIQL
+359 TSESGVKTVQL
-370 GNSNFALRDGQR
+370 GNTNFALRDGQR
-382 VGLLGPNGAGKSTL
+382 IGLLGPNGAGKSTL

-404 NLLSGDRIAGENLK
+404 RILAGDRILGENLK

-441 RLSPKVLESDIRRYL
+441 RLTPKVLESDIRRYL

-499 TNHLDLDMRQA
+499 TNHLDIEMRQA
-510 LTEALQAFPGSI
+510 LTEALQEFPGSI

-535 VDEFYLVADNQIQ
+535 VDEFYLVADHQIQ

-554 PAYHAWLQAR
+554 PAYHTWLQAR
-564 QVNAAQ
+564 QANAAQ
-570 AEKGELNTGK
+570 LEKSELAGD
-580 IEKTDR
+580 KTDRVDR

-596 REKLRPLHKK
+596 REKLRPLRKQIEK
-606 SERFEKAVQTA
+606 YEKAIQTA
-617 QEHLDKI
+617 QEHLDRI
-624 SDAMSDATLYE
+624 AEAMADSSLYE
-635 AEQRDK
+635 ADQRNK

-646 NDEAKWK
+646 SDEAKWK
-653 KALAESEEAWFEA
+653 KAQAESEEAWFEA

-675 LLL
+675 QLA